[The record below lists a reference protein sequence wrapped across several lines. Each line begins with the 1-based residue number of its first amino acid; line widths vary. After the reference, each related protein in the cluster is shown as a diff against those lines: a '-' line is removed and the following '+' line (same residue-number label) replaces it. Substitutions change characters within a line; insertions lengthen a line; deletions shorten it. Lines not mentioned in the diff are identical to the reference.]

1 MSGLVQAVSRLS
13 RCSDTQV
20 LVAESVNTQVLVAE
34 SVKIDIVFR
43 KIISSLA
50 MQCGCISSLDFRLH
64 ASSFFDFYKSKL
76 DRLNCILLQ
85 KPPYSGY
92 IRNPY

>member
-1 MSGLVQAVSRLS
+1 MSGLVLALSRLS

-20 LVAESVNTQVLVAE
+20 PVAE

-50 MQCGCISSLDFRLH
+50 MQYGCISSLDFRLH
-64 ASSFFDFYKSKL
+64 ASSFFDVCKSKL
-76 DRLNCILLQ
+76 DRLNCIL
-85 KPPYSGY
+85 
-92 IRNPY
+92 